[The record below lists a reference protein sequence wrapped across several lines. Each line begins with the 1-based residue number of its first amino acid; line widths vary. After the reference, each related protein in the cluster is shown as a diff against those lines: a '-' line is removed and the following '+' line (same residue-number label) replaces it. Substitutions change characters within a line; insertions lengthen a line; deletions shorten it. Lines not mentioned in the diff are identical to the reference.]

1 MSKEM
6 EVFEIHKCISSKL
19 WYTAYE
25 IYRTYHHHN
34 ICSEQSTDMIH
45 NIDFK
50 SIIKIDIDMKKEN
63 NFRWIEYLLL
73 YKLFPDKCC
82 HNKNISMDFNS
93 IDFQIAVDLMDD
105 ISQNV
110 IEELLLYCS
119 DVNIKAASPQI
130 VNDFS
135 QSTLS
140 FLKAYLIKNPI
151 IACHIINMCCLY
163 SFSISIFPNGL
174 LDFYLTALKEIM
186 ELMIPNENSHVNEK
200 DDASSFIQN
209 KIILNNEYLEI
220 FLCILSKMIL
230 TESKKTEFLK
240 WLCPI
245 TLKTDNIKD
254 IELALYS
261 RKDTTFIDEWNL
273 NMNELYGYS
282 KSGTI
287 MEDAIRICNAIFK
300 YKNNDNIM
308 VLNEMEILRRIITQ
322 KSHWLT
328 DILNICY
335 TFLITGNYNEVSMI
349 LSYPPLK
356 HFWIILLLKFL
367 HHCSEGDTDDLQNWT
382 DNTIVYE
389 VLKFLLQ
396 NCNLKIFTD
405 HTFHKLDTTLK
416 TYTEIINWILNLKN
430 SEVIKESQDGIESV
444 CIVNAIPLKRMLYLL
459 ENCTVLFLLKEATN
473 IHEIDHDRIKELLQ
487 GTGEPENIFQA
498 YCSMVNALK
507 VILLCK
513 TYSAK
518 YQNITK
524 YLLDMESYLCTLLPF
539 SLRLE
544 TMENIFSL
552 LFLSYDD
559 FCHSDNKSQDHN
571 IVLNEKQTIIHKSM
585 KYNNMN
591 FICNKYAVREI
602 LYYLKNSITATEIEM
617 RKLKYDATYAEEL
630 NKLSPKISNLVK
642 LLADAKWRL
651 DLHTNSYFI
660 KNVGLPDNFTI
671 ETNSGTLLKEN
682 IIYPQ
687 ERFNDIVFYRNHSS
701 DSDDTKIKTDSSSEV
716 EIVDDNINEW
726 NQLKNITIS
735 DNLIVKDADQP
746 IFLINL
752 MLSSKESLVI
762 QCLWKND
769 YEKAQEVIEMFNMEN
784 TALYGEIRFSQALKH
799 FKQEIFN
806 LICPS
811 IIGNTSKRNIK
822 SSTLE
827 TIRLVAEEAMH
838 SSRYTNQLETFI
850 ASQETH
856 MRMLKPNLNNNK
868 ILTLSVLDLALTMG
882 NTYPI
887 SQSLC
892 DVAMKYVTLCKSLN
906 NTEHSRLFYQVFQ
919 LLHENKK
926 DIPVTNLLSDVTIPL
941 SVEEWKEKNELWTN
955 IMTEYN
961 EFKKS
966 QKQIV
971 DDEHAKNSIEFK
983 ELKII
988 QKIITSCN
996 NNKNYLK
1003 NLQFHLQHLKAI
1015 APINTDNTE
1024 LLTATRLL
1032 NIPLHRYFSYH
1043 LFNKNVEPENL
1054 EQIARKLKVD
1064 LVYNILISTCP
1075 IFPYYHNNKSENDNT
1090 NFGCII
1096 LNGNVDIS
1104 DSKSYVSSSPNQ
1116 CISEILMEL
1125 LQALYTLNSMKSN
1138 LSYTCLNDLSKHVN
1152 IQTILKKTSHLAMLD
1167 LSELSVGDETL
1178 TFFLNTWNVMFIH
1191 AMLVI
1196 WANNSPFN
1204 TLKHTV
1210 SLMSIGYVIGDLG
1223 FVTLYTLRSKLLSG
1237 LSLNEITLS
1246 PIIELNEP
1254 AWQDLDLVHD
1264 PRVIFAMANE
1274 YNETPQIRVFESTT
1288 LSKNLNVAA
1297 KEYLDYYLQKNYH
1310 NDDFKKLHEK
1320 TKIIL
1325 PNLVEQYQNLL
1336 SLDKQNENANSLKE
1350 NIFSINDYF
1359 QFENEDVVI
1368 EYKSAHYSYEI
1379 LLKYTESS
1387 QLSIQNCQNDDNEE
1401 VFIREKLLIKDN
1413 LLQYLDGH
1421 SWILSYLVQKMQNKR
1436 PTILDKNCNNLR
1448 RIACLENF
1456 LNSSWINQLK
1466 CFFNENETYTGIH
1479 ETVPAN
1485 KLWNWFKEA
1494 WKNKKWEDCLNVID
1508 SLSDNNIVKTF
1519 EVRHFKDKV
1528 LSCLTSEKENTLNSQ
1543 ILEYLYQINDIH
1555 ILAQM
1560 ILNNINKWQAYVCE
1574 CILIHALHH
1583 TDSNKLPL
1591 HCKLQMKEIL
1601 RRITIFRKML
1611 PYCANKY
1618 NNTWY
1623 DVAYCTNRIDP
1634 FDIMQSLISVDKFE
1648 LCLEWLEC
1656 QSFTLEAQSS
1666 VAQDFLIGL
1675 LKNERQD
1682 FKQALKLLQSL
1693 PHNHSVKIC
1702 KVVLKKVEST
1712 SALSFLVN
1720 YLLQHCKKT
1729 EIIKYKRTLIGIDIL
1744 KELKDKEKSLYIH
1757 LIKDPLLM
1765 LEQLLMNCKFETL
1778 QKILNIVYIDLQDT
1792 GISMTEF
1799 DKIIR
1804 FYSKKAL
1811 DFRVSLQRD
1820 GIDNKSKS
1828 IQDSNL
1834 ENESNEFIMPSKVP
1848 TKEEWIPNDK
1858 ARECSCCKTVIFSMF
1873 NRRHH
1878 CRRCGRVVCAI
1889 CSQSRMQVPGYPSSV
1904 PVRVC
1909 EDCKCQTTLQTHMVQ
1924 GSASTPN
1931 SEALDYWRLT
1941 KDEGHNKTIRE
1952 EFSFEYAPSISLCLA
1967 ILNLHSDHKAYTS
1980 FLLDRCDEMKQLLY
1994 PVNDGE
2000 VNPEVDHI
2008 VIIKMI
2014 KSLLVAAKV
2023 KCAKLGFNTGLAHCD
2038 RFLSQ
2043 IDLITTLIHSD
2054 CLSLIPSDDMDEHAL
2069 RKLRDLLTE
2078 KEQWTLALDV
2088 STKSGLDTQGV
2099 WAAWGKACLK
2109 VGYFEQAKEK
2119 FLHCLDK
2126 VIQDDI
2132 DGWEIL
2138 SYPKELSSK
2147 HVENLDEPKIPPN
2160 KIKSHTIEE
2169 KNSSSQKKSECVK
2182 NRPIK
2187 DPPLLTEILQIL
2199 DNSNTNNYYLFH
2211 SNQKVDKIPE
2221 ILSVINNLK
2230 AISQGQLTIKH
2241 VNTFKENIYYK
2252 ESLYY
2257 LLTYGSYNSILEFY
2271 LKHEEFEKCL
2281 NYILENDLEPELF
2294 FNAVYMYCLKTGNAE
2309 KLQEA
2314 MKTKDPSLILWK
2326 KYLIYVCH
2334 CLEKK
2339 QSLYI
2344 LYQLQLFMKD
2354 CIRASMT
2361 CIRFYT
2367 NQATTYTDLCNRMHL
2382 LTDAQKHLESELHI
2396 GDFSKKRRKSTSSY
2410 YSNHDVLTMEME
2422 PSEID
2427 KHINTIS
2434 RQMEIAKF
2442 LGNAEKEGRSPNEF
2456 LSLFPDIES
2465 DATCSSELPTLFGNQ
2480 QQKTHLAVLAILCGR
2495 DIEEGFGI
2503 AFRIMQDYNLS
2514 PQKVYSLAGH
2524 ILALKDNVTAV
2535 EQLIKCCRSSGASNT
2550 HVICDH
2556 VLTHCIKLILQRS
2569 YNHSEHILKDQ
2580 IDVLVRLITDIELKI
2595 SAYIESK
2602 QLKAAYLLAVKYSR
2616 VQDVRKILKESDRL
2630 GQTAIKNICTKWLQR
2645 L

>member
-1 MSKEM
+1 
-6 EVFEIHKCISSKL
+6 
-19 WYTAYE
+19 
-25 IYRTYHHHN
+25 
-34 ICSEQSTDMIH
+34 
-45 NIDFK
+45 
-50 SIIKIDIDMKKEN
+50 
-63 NFRWIEYLLL
+63 
-73 YKLFPDKCC
+73 
-82 HNKNISMDFNS
+82 
-93 IDFQIAVDLMDD
+93 
-105 ISQNV
+105 
-110 IEELLLYCS
+110 
-119 DVNIKAASPQI
+119 
-130 VNDFS
+130 
-135 QSTLS
+135 
-140 FLKAYLIKNPI
+140 
-151 IACHIINMCCLY
+151 
-163 SFSISIFPNGL
+163 
-174 LDFYLTALKEIM
+174 
-186 ELMIPNENSHVNEK
+186 
-200 DDASSFIQN
+200 
-209 KIILNNEYLEI
+209 
-220 FLCILSKMIL
+220 
-230 TESKKTEFLK
+230 
-240 WLCPI
+240 
-245 TLKTDNIKD
+245 
-254 IELALYS
+254 
-261 RKDTTFIDEWNL
+261 
-273 NMNELYGYS
+273 
-282 KSGTI
+282 
-287 MEDAIRICNAIFK
+287 
-300 YKNNDNIM
+300 
-308 VLNEMEILRRIITQ
+308 
-322 KSHWLT
+322 
-328 DILNICY
+328 
-335 TFLITGNYNEVSMI
+335 
-349 LSYPPLK
+349 
-356 HFWIILLLKFL
+356 
-367 HHCSEGDTDDLQNWT
+367 
-382 DNTIVYE
+382 
-389 VLKFLLQ
+389 
-396 NCNLKIFTD
+396 
-405 HTFHKLDTTLK
+405 
-416 TYTEIINWILNLKN
+416 
-430 SEVIKESQDGIESV
+430 
-444 CIVNAIPLKRMLYLL
+444 
-459 ENCTVLFLLKEATN
+459 
-473 IHEIDHDRIKELLQ
+473 
-487 GTGEPENIFQA
+487 
-498 YCSMVNALK
+498 
-507 VILLCK
+507 
-513 TYSAK
+513 
-518 YQNITK
+518 
-524 YLLDMESYLCTLLPF
+524 
-539 SLRLE
+539 
-544 TMENIFSL
+544 
-552 LFLSYDD
+552 
-559 FCHSDNKSQDHN
+559 
-571 IVLNEKQTIIHKSM
+571 
-585 KYNNMN
+585 
-591 FICNKYAVREI
+591 
-602 LYYLKNSITATEIEM
+602 
-617 RKLKYDATYAEEL
+617 
-630 NKLSPKISNLVK
+630 
-642 LLADAKWRL
+642 
-651 DLHTNSYFI
+651 
-660 KNVGLPDNFTI
+660 
-671 ETNSGTLLKEN
+671 
-682 IIYPQ
+682 
-687 ERFNDIVFYRNHSS
+687 
-701 DSDDTKIKTDSSSEV
+701 
-716 EIVDDNINEW
+716 
-726 NQLKNITIS
+726 
-735 DNLIVKDADQP
+735 
-746 IFLINL
+746 
-752 MLSSKESLVI
+752 
-762 QCLWKND
+762 
-769 YEKAQEVIEMFNMEN
+769 MFNMEN
-784 TALYGEIRFSQALKH
+784 TALYSEIRFSQALKH
-799 FKQEIFN
+799 FKQEMLN

-811 IIGNTSKRNIK
+811 MTANTSKKNTK

-827 TIRLVAEEAMH
+827 TIRLVAQEAMH

-856 MRMLKPNLNNNK
+856 MRMLKTNLNNNK
-868 ILTLSVLDLALTMG
+868 ILTLSILDLALTMG
-882 NTYPI
+882 TTYPI

-892 DVAMKYVTLCKSLN
+892 DIAMKYITLCKPLN
-906 NTEHSRLFYQVFQ
+906 NTEHSRLFHQVFQ

-926 DIPVTNLLSDVTIPL
+926 DIPVTNLLSNVMIPL
-941 SVEEWKEKNELWTN
+941 SVEKWKEMNELWTN
-955 IMTEYN
+955 IMTGYS
-961 EFKKS
+961 EFKQS

-971 DDEHAKNSIEFK
+971 DDEHAKSSIEFK

-996 NNKNYLK
+996 NNKNYLQ

-1096 LNGNVDIS
+1096 LNGNFDIS
-1104 DSKSYVSSSPNQ
+1104 DSKNCTSSSPNQ
-1116 CISEILMEL
+1116 CISEILIEL

-1152 IQTILKKTSHLAMLD
+1152 IQTILKKTSRLAMLD

-1196 WANNSPFN
+1196 WANNYPFN

-1237 LSLNEITLS
+1237 LSLNEISLS
-1246 PIIELNEP
+1246 SIIELNEP

-1288 LSKNLNVAA
+1288 LSKNLNEAA

-1310 NDDFKKLHEK
+1310 INDVKKLQEE

-1325 PNLVEQYQNLL
+1325 PHLVEQYQNLL
-1336 SLDKQNENANSLKE
+1336 SLDKQNEHTSSLKE
-1350 NIFSINDYF
+1350 NMFFINDYF

-1379 LLKYTESS
+1379 LLKYADSS
-1387 QLSIQNCQNDDNEE
+1387 QIFIQNCQNDDNEE

-1413 LLQYLDGH
+1413 LLQYLEGH

-1436 PTILDKNCNNLR
+1436 PTILDNNCNNLR

-1466 CFFNENETYTGIH
+1466 CFFNGNETYTGIH
-1479 ETVPAN
+1479 ETVPTN

-1528 LSCLTSEKENTLNSQ
+1528 LSCLTSEQENTINPQ

-1560 ILNNINKWQAYVCE
+1560 ILNNISKWQAYVCE

-1583 TDSNKLPL
+1583 SDSNKLPL

-1618 NNTWY
+1618 NSTWY

-1634 FDIMQSLISVDKFE
+1634 FDIMQSLISVDKFG

-1675 LKNERQD
+1675 LKNEKQD

-1744 KELKDKEKSLYIH
+1744 KELKDKERSLYIH
-1757 LIKDPLLM
+1757 LIKDPVLM

-1792 GISMTEF
+1792 GISITEF

-1820 GIDNKSKS
+1820 DVDNKSRS
-1828 IQDSNL
+1828 IQDSNS

-1878 CRRCGRVVCAI
+1878 CRRCGRVVCAV
-1889 CSQSRMQVPGYPSSV
+1889 CSQGRMQVPGYPSSV

-1909 EDCKCQTTLQTHMVQ
+1909 ENCKCQTTLQMHMVQ
-1924 GSASTPN
+1924 GAVSTPN

-1941 KDEGHNKTIRE
+1941 KDEAHNKTIRE

-1994 PVNDGE
+1994 PVNNGE

-2054 CLSLIPSDDMDEHAL
+2054 CLSLIPSDNMDEHAL

-2109 VGYFEQAKEK
+2109 VGYFEQARDK
-2119 FLHCLDK
+2119 FIHCLDK
-2126 VIQDDI
+2126 VIQDDT
-2132 DGWEIL
+2132 DGWEML
-2138 SYPKELSSK
+2138 SHPKELASK
-2147 HVENLDEPKIPPN
+2147 HVENLEETKIISN
-2160 KIKSHTIEE
+2160 KIKSHGFEE
-2169 KNSSSQKKSECVK
+2169 KSSPSQKKSECVK

-2199 DNSNTNNYYLFH
+2199 DNSNTNSYYLFH
-2211 SNQKVDKIPE
+2211 SHQKVDRIPE

-2241 VNTFKENIYYK
+2241 VHSFEENIYYK

-2294 FNAVYMYCLKTGNAE
+2294 FSAVYMYCLKTGNAE

-2314 MKTKDPSLILWK
+2314 MKTKDPSLLLWK

-2367 NQATTYTDLCNRMHL
+2367 NQATTYMDLCNRMHL
-2382 LTDAQKHLESELHI
+2382 LIDAQKHLESELHI

-2410 YSNHDVLTMEME
+2410 YSNHDALTMEME

-2465 DATCSSELPTLFGNQ
+2465 DATCTSELPTLFGNQ

-2503 AFRIMQDYNLS
+2503 AFRIMQDYNLP

-2569 YNHSEHILKDQ
+2569 YNHSEQILKDQ

-2616 VQDVRKILKESDRL
+2616 AQDIRKILKESDRL